1 MPIHILAIES
11 SCDDTSASVISDG
24 KIVSNVVANQKIHSQ
39 YGGVVPEVASRKH
52 QINIIPTVS
61 EALRQAGIEKK
72 DLNAIAVTKGP
83 GLMGSL
89 LVGVTFAKTLSLALH
104 IPLIEI
110 NHMHAHVMA
119 LLIEEPRPN
128 FPFLCLTVSGGHTQ
142 IAIIH
147 SEFNMEVIGKTI
159 DDAAG
164 EAFDKTGKLL
174 DLPYPAGPAIDR
186 LAGSGKP
193 VFNFPKP
200 VIKGLDFSFSGLK
213 TSILYFLQK
222 QLKEDPDFI
231 KNNLE
236 NICSSVQTRIVD
248 ILIHKLV
255 KAARQTG
262 IREIGIAGGVSANS
276 GLRKAIKETGI
287 KHQWNT
293 YIPKFDYCTDNAAM
307 IARTALF
314 KYERG
319 FFADLEITPEPRM
332 KI

>member
-61 EALRQAGIEKK
+61 EALRQAGIAKK
-72 DLNAIAVTKGP
+72 DLNAIAVTRGP

-142 IAIIH
+142 IAVIH

-186 LAGSGKP
+186 LAALGKP

-222 QLKEDPDFI
+222 QLSEDPDFI
-231 KNNLE
+231 KNNVE

-262 IREIGIAGGVSANS
+262 IKEIGIAGGVSANS
-276 GLRKAIKETGI
+276 GLRKAIKEAGI